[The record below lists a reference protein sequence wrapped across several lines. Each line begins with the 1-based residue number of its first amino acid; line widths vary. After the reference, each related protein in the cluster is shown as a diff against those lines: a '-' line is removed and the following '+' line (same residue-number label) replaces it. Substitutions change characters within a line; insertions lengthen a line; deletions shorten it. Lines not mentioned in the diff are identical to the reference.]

1 MAGTPSLSCRPTPR
15 WACALAIPEFSA
27 LIVTRLP
34 PPPAPTRRQL
44 LLAAASLPLL
54 GVAQAQPV
62 RPTPATRT
70 PEIVQLVDSAAD
82 QLDVSRDFLIGS
94 RAAWQEFNARGG
106 WRGRAVQHTVLE
118 VDGSPASL
126 RQAVESVRAL
136 PNCLALCGTAGDRT
150 AAQLV
155 ELLRQDPLE
164 IAHAAPWLHQDLAA
178 GAEQRTF
185 PIFASRQEQIAHA
198 LRSLSVIGVPELGV
212 VYASAQ
218 EQRLYENEVQRIVR
232 SLQLRLQTYAP
243 GGDLQE
249 LGRKLTPQTPPIL
262 LFVGGTPELAQFTLG
277 LGRQERQRYV
287 IGLADVNLQT
297 LNQLGASRNTPVMA
311 TQVVPM
317 VTAGL
322 PIVRAYRE
330 TLARLFDEPPTPQ
343 SLAGY
348 IAARYA
354 QDVLQNVEPTA
365 TRAQVLQA
373 FRQRSQLDL
382 AGFRISFQ
390 AQRRSS
396 AYVTQSMLT
405 ADGRIL
411 G

>member
-1 MAGTPSLSCRPTPR
+1 MFR
-15 WACALAIPEFSA
+15 ALT
-27 LIVTRLP
+27 VTRP
-34 PPPAPTRRQL
+34 SFSAPTRRQL
-44 LLAAASLPLL
+44 LLAAASLSLL
-54 GVAQAQPV
+54 GRARAQAP
-62 RPTPATRT
+62 RPAPATRP
-70 PEIVQLVDSAAD
+70 PEIVQIVDSATD

-106 WRGRAVQHTVLE
+106 WRGRTVQHTVIE
-118 VDGSPASL
+118 VDGSTASL
-126 RQAVESVRAL
+126 RQAVETVRAL

-155 ELLRQDPLE
+155 ELLRLDPLE
-164 IAHAAPWLHQDLAA
+164 IAHAAPWLHQDLAP

-218 EQRLYENEVQRIVR
+218 EQRLYDNEVQRIVR
-232 SLQLRLQTYAP
+232 TLQLQLRLQTYAP
-243 GGDLQE
+243 AASGSLRE

-262 LFVGGTPELAQFTLG
+262 LFVGGTPELAQFAQG
-277 LGRQERQRYV
+277 LDRQDRQRYV

-297 LNQLGASRNTPVMA
+297 LNQLGTSRNTPVMA

-354 QDVLQNVEPTA
+354 QDVLQTLEPTA

>member
-1 MAGTPSLSCRPTPR
+1 MLGA
-15 WACALAIPEFSA
+15 ALAG
-27 LIVTRLP
+27 LLP
-34 PPPAPTRRQL
+34 PT
-44 LLAAASLPLL
+44 
-54 GVAQAQPV
+54 QAQPLKAAS
-62 RPTPATRT
+62 PARV
-70 PEIVQLVDSAAD
+70 PEIVQIVDVSAS

-118 VDGSPASL
+118 VDGTLPSL
-126 RQAVESVRAL
+126 HQALETLRGL
-136 PNCLALCGTAGDRT
+136 PQCLALCGTAGDRT
-150 AAQLV
+150 AAKLV
-155 ELLRQDPLE
+155 ELLRGDPLE
-164 IAHAAPWLHQDLAA
+164 IAHVAPWLHQDLTADA
-178 GAEQRTF
+178 QLRTF
-185 PIFASRQEQIAHA
+185 PIFASRQEQISHA
-198 LRSLSVIGVPELGV
+198 LKSLSVIGVPALGV

-218 EQRLYENEVQRIVR
+218 EQRLYQAEVQRVATDLK
-232 SLQLRLQTYAP
+232 LQLVPYAP
-243 GGDLQE
+243 TGTLQQ
-249 LGRKLTPQTPPIL
+249 LGQQFSPQTPPIL

-277 LGRQERQRYV
+277 LEKQNRQRYV

-297 LNQLGASRNTPVMA
+297 LNQLGQSRNTPVMA

-322 PIVRAYRE
+322 SIVRAYRE
-330 TLARLFDEPPTPQ
+330 TLNRLFDEPPTPQ

-354 QDVLQNVEPTA
+354 QDVLLTLEPGA
-365 TRAQVLQA
+365 TRAQLLQA
-373 FRQRSQLDL
+373 FQRRNQLDL

-390 AQRRSS
+390 SQRRTS

>member
-1 MAGTPSLSCRPTPR
+1 FFAY
-15 WACALAIPEFSA
+15 
-27 LIVTRLP
+27 
-34 PPPAPTRRQL
+34 AP
-44 LLAAASLPLL
+44 
-54 GVAQAQPV
+54 VQA
-62 RPTPATRT
+62 
-70 PEIVQLVDSAAD
+70 DKS
-82 QLDVSRDFLIGS
+82 
-94 RAAWQEFNARGG
+94 
-106 WRGRAVQHTVLE
+106 
-118 VDGSPASL
+118 
-126 RQAVESVRAL
+126 VESVAEIARELSEVVGERKPSAEDVAEAKDETVRGL
-136 PNCLALCGTAGDRT
+136 PQCVALCGTAGDRT

-155 ELLRQDPLE
+155 ELLRLDPLE
-164 IAHAAPWLHQDLAA
+164 IAHAAPWLHQDLAP
-178 GAEQRTF
+178 GAEQRSF

-232 SLQLRLQTYAP
+232 TLQLQLRLQTYAP
-243 GGDLQE
+243 ASSLQE
-249 LGRKLTPQTPPIL
+249 LGRRLTPQTPPIL
-262 LFVGGTPELAQFTLG
+262 LFVGGTPELAQFAQG
-277 LGRQERQRYV
+277 LERQDRQRYV

-297 LNQLGASRNTPVMA
+297 LNQLGAARSTPVMA

-354 QDVLQNVEPTA
+354 QDVLQTLESTA

-390 AQRRSS
+390 AQRRTS
-396 AYVTQSMLT
+396 AYVTQSMLSS
-405 ADGRIL
+405 DGRIL

>member
-1 MAGTPSLSCRPTPR
+1 MNPSQNSPPLTSPSTLS
-15 WACALAIPEFSA
+15 
-27 LIVTRLP
+27 
-34 PPPAPTRRQL
+34 RRQL
-44 LLAAASLPLL
+44 LLAAAGLPLL
-54 GVAQAQPV
+54 GTAAQAQPQR
-62 RPTPATRT
+62 RPAVLSART
-70 PEIVQLVDSAAD
+70 PEIVQIIDSAPD

-94 RAAWQEFNARGG
+94 RAAWQEYNTRGG

-126 RQAVESVRAL
+126 RAAWETVRDL
-136 PNCLALCGTAGDRT
+136 PQCLALCGTAGDRT
-150 AAQLV
+150 AARMV
-155 ELLRQDPLE
+155 ELLRLDPLD
-164 IAHAAPWLHQDLAA
+164 IAHVAPWLHQELPAA
-178 GAEQRTF
+178 AEARTF
-185 PIFASRQEQIAHA
+185 PIYASRQEQIAHA
-198 LRSLSVIGVPELGV
+198 LRSLSVVGVPELGV

-218 EQRLYENEVQRIVR
+218 EQRLYDNEVQRTVR
-232 SLQLRLQTYAP
+232 TLQLQLRLQTYAP
-243 GGDLQE
+243 ANSLQE
-249 LGRKLTPQTPPIL
+249 LGRRLTPQTPPIL
-262 LFVGGTPELAQFTLG
+262 LFVGGTPELAQFAQG
-277 LGRQERQRYV
+277 LERQDRQRYV

-297 LNQLGASRNTPVMA
+297 LNQLGAARNTPVMA

-317 VTAGL
+317 VTASL

-354 QDVLQNVEPTA
+354 QDVLQTLEPSA
-365 TRAQVLQA
+365 GRAQVLQA

-396 AYVTQSMLT
+396 GYVTQSMLT
-405 ADGRIL
+405 ADGRIV

>member
-1 MAGTPSLSCRPTPR
+1 MT
-15 WACALAIPEFSA
+15 F
-27 LIVTRLP
+27 
-34 PPPAPTRRQL
+34 APTRRQL
-44 LLAAASLPLL
+44 LRAAASLPLL
-54 GVAQAQPV
+54 GAVQAQPA
-62 RPTPATRT
+62 RAPAARG
-70 PEIVQLVDSAAD
+70 PEIVQIVDVSET

-94 RAAWQEFNARGG
+94 RAAWQDYNLRGG
-106 WRGRAVQHTVLE
+106 LRGRTVQHTVLE

-126 RQAVESVRAL
+126 RQALETVRAL
-136 PNCLALCGTAGDRT
+136 PQCLALCGTAGDRT

-155 ELLRQDPLE
+155 ELLRMEPLD
-164 IAHAAPWLHQDLAA
+164 IAHVAPWLHQELTPDTEA
-178 GAEQRTF
+178 RTF

-198 LRSLSVIGVPELGV
+198 LRSLAVIGVSELGV
-212 VYASAQ
+212 VYASAL

-232 SLQLRLQTYAP
+232 TLQLQLRLQTYAP
-243 GGDLQE
+243 SGTLQQ
-249 LGRKLTPQTPPIL
+249 LGQRFTPQTPPIL
-262 LFVGGTPELAQFTLG
+262 LFVGGTPELAQFTQG
-277 LGRQERQRYV
+277 LEKQDRQRYV

-297 LNQLGASRNTPVMA
+297 LNQLGGSRNTAVVA

-322 PIVRAYRE
+322 AIVRAYRE

-354 QDVLQNVEPTA
+354 QDVLSTLDPGA
-365 TRAQVLQA
+365 TRAQALQA
-373 FRQRSQLDL
+373 FQRRTQLDL

-390 AQRRSS
+390 SQRRTS

>member
-1 MAGTPSLSCRPTPR
+1 MQAHPR
-15 WACALAIPEFSA
+15 WACAFEITLFRA
-27 LIVTRLP
+27 LTVTRP
-34 PPPAPTRRQL
+34 PSSPTRRQL

-54 GVAQAQPV
+54 GVAQAQTPRPAATV
-62 RPTPATRT
+62 RA
-70 PEIVQLVDSAAD
+70 PEIVQIVDSSTD

-106 WRGRAVQHTVLE
+106 WRGRAVQHTVIE
-118 VDGSPASL
+118 VDGSPVSL
-126 RQAVESVRAL
+126 RLAVESVRAL
-136 PNCLALCGTAGDRT
+136 PGCLALCGTAGDRT

-155 ELLRQDPLE
+155 ELLRLDPLE
-164 IAHAAPWLHQDLAA
+164 IAHAAPWLHQDLGP

-232 SLQLRLQTYAP
+232 TLQLQLRLQTYAP
-243 GGDLQE
+243 TGSLQE

-262 LFVGGTPELAQFTLG
+262 LFVGGTPELAQFAQG
-277 LGRQERQRYV
+277 LDRQDRQRYV

-297 LNQLGASRNTPVMA
+297 LNQLGAARNTPVMA

-354 QDVLQNVEPTA
+354 QDVLQTLEPTA

-390 AQRRSS
+390 GQRRAS

>member
-1 MAGTPSLSCRPTPR
+1 MNR
-15 WACALAIPEFSA
+15 
-27 LIVTRLP
+27 P
-34 PPPAPTRRQL
+34 PPPHLQRRQL
-44 LLAAASLPLL
+44 LIAAAGLPLAGAL
-54 GVAQAQPV
+54 HAQPL
-62 RPTPATRT
+62 RPASPGRP
-70 PEIVQLVDSAAD
+70 PEIVQIVDSSTD

-118 VDGSPASL
+118 VDGSASSL
-126 RQAVESVRAL
+126 RLALETVRGL
-136 PNCLALCGTAGDRT
+136 PQCVALCGTAGDRT

-155 ELLRQDPLE
+155 ELLRLDPLE
-164 IAHAAPWLHQDLAA
+164 IAHAAPWLHQDLAP

-185 PIFASRQEQIAHA
+185 PIYASRQEQIAHA

-232 SLQLRLQTYAP
+232 TLQLQLRLQTYAP
-243 GGDLQE
+243 ASSLQE
-249 LGRKLTPQTPPIL
+249 LGRRLTPQTPPIL
-262 LFVGGTPELAQFTLG
+262 LFVGGTPELAQFAQG
-277 LGRQERQRYV
+277 LEWQDRQRYV

-297 LNQLGASRNTPVMA
+297 LNQLGAARSTPVMA

-354 QDVLQNVEPTA
+354 QDVLQTVEPTA

-396 AYVTQSMLT
+396 GYVTQSMLS

>member
-1 MAGTPSLSCRPTPR
+1 MFRALTVMRPLFP
-15 WACALAIPEFSA
+15 
-27 LIVTRLP
+27 V
-34 PPPAPTRRQL
+34 PTRRQL

-54 GVAQAQPV
+54 GSASAQAL
-62 RPTPATRT
+62 RPAPAPRP
-70 PEIVQLVDSAAD
+70 PEIVQIVDSATD

-106 WRGRAVQHTVLE
+106 WRGRTVQHTVIE

-126 RQAVESVRAL
+126 RLAVESVRAL
-136 PNCLALCGTAGDRT
+136 PGCLALCGTAGDRT

-155 ELLRQDPLE
+155 ELLRMDPLE
-164 IAHAAPWLHQDLAA
+164 IAHVAPWLHQDLAPVT
-178 GAEQRTF
+178 EQRTF

-218 EQRLYENEVQRIVR
+218 EQRLYDNEVQRIVR
-232 SLQLRLQTYAP
+232 TLQLQLRLQTYAP
-243 GGDLQE
+243 ANSLQE
-249 LGRKLTPQTPPIL
+249 LGRRLTPQTPPIL
-262 LFVGGTPELAQFTLG
+262 LFVGGTPELAQFTQG
-277 LGRQERQRYV
+277 LDRQDRQRYV

-297 LNQLGASRNTPVMA
+297 LNQLGAARNTPVMA

-354 QDVLQNVEPTA
+354 QDVLQTLEPTA

-373 FRQRSQLDL
+373 FRQRNQLDL